1 MKILVVTECSEV
13 NTGYGVVGKNL
24 IQSLIEDG
32 HEVVELALFIEPDD
46 PKLKNIKWPFIVNSP
61 SRNSP
66 ERAEFDSNRFNLE
79 GMWSFDKALLET
91 KSECVIDI
99 RDPYSYQYQAFSPY
113 REFFNWIVFAPVD
126 GVEQPFQWRETFRNV
141 DGLFSISKW
150 GQNVIENY
158 GINIDGTVY
167 HSACEGFN
175 KMPKE
180 EIDKIKDSIGVG
192 DHKIIGTVMRNQPRK
207 LFPSLFEGFAEYL
220 RRTNDKCYL
229 YCHTRYPDGGW
240 NIPSLLMEHNI
251 ASKVLF
257 TYFCSNCKKSHSSI
271 YKDLI
276 TQCPFC
282 KVFDCKLGCIYDG
295 ISTQTMNIIYNL
307 FDVYI
312 QLACREGFGIPQIE
326 AAATD
331 RTIVTVDYA
340 GMSDVGRKLNAYMIE
355 PDSITH
361 THGMQMYEA
370 AIEPSTVAEALQ
382 KAINN
387 PRSSYKHFKKN
398 FGSWKENFK
407 PLLSKI
413 KTLSNKKSWDS
424 PSEAKDIPEYKE
436 LNCTNSEYVKYLYYN
451 VLQKPEWF
459 GDYSSTRM
467 MSELGYGASFGGT
480 HGFYFIEPPN
490 CMQTI
495 PFDRKRA
502 YDLCRDFRENI
513 NNWEERRVNYD

>member
-1 MKILVVTECSEV
+1 MKVLVVTECSEV

-24 IQSLIEDG
+24 IRTLIDEG

-46 PKLKNIKWPFIVNSP
+46 PKLKNIKWPYIVNSP
-61 SRNSP
+61 SGE
-66 ERAEFDSNRFNLE
+66 ERDEFNSNRFNLE
-79 GMWSFDKALLET
+79 GMWSFDKSLLEI
-91 KSECVIDI
+91 KPDVVIDI
-99 RDPYSYQYQAFSPY
+99 RDPYSYQYQAYSPF
-113 REFFNWIVFAPVD
+113 REHFNWIVFAPVD
-126 GVEQPFQWRETFRNV
+126 GVEQPLQWRETFRKA
-141 DGLFSISKW
+141 DGLFTISKW

-158 GINIDGTVY
+158 GITVDGTVY
-167 HSACEGFN
+167 HSACEGFYE
-175 KMPKE
+175 MPKE
-180 EIDKIKDSIGVG
+180 EINKIKNSIGIG
-192 DHKIIGTVMRNQPRK
+192 DSKVIGTVMRNQPRK
-207 LFPSLFEGFAEYL
+207 LFPSLFKGFSEYL
-220 RRTNDKCYL
+220 DTTGDDCYL

-240 NIPSLLMEHNI
+240 NIPQLLMEHNI
-251 ASKVLF
+251 SSKVFF
-257 TYFCSNCKKSHSSI
+257 TYFCASCKKSHSSL

-276 TQCPFC
+276 AQCPFC

-295 ISTQTMNIIYNL
+295 ISTETMNIIYNL

-340 GMSDVGRKLNAYMIE
+340 GMSDVGRKLNAIMIE

-370 AIEPSTVAEALQ
+370 AIEPHTVAAAIK
-382 KAINN
+382 KAFDN

-407 PLLSKI
+407 PLINKI
-413 KTLSNKKSWDS
+413 KTLNKKKPWDA
-424 PSEAKDIPEYKE
+424 EGDIRPIPAYQE
-436 LNCTNSEYVKYLYYN
+436 LNCSNSEYVKYLYYN

-467 MSELGYGASFGGT
+467 ISELGYKASFGGT

-490 CMQTI
+490 CSQTMG
-495 PFDRKRA
+495 FDRKAA
-502 YDLCRDFRENI
+502 YEICKMYRENI
-513 NNWEERRVNYD
+513 NNWEQRRVSYD